1 MKISTK
7 GRYAV
12 DVLLYMA
19 ADNSGEYITLKSIA
33 ESQSL
38 SWKYLEHI
46 VSVLNKAGFVKSS
59 RGSQG
64 GYKLARQ
71 PEEYTLGM
79 ILRLME
85 GSLSPV
91 NCLESENDCPNQNQC
106 VTMRAWKQL
115 ADAIDD
121 VVDGITLADL
131 VKWQLQSEKLVV
143 N

>member
-91 NCLESENDCPNQNQC
+91 NCLESENDCPNQNHC